1 MSLWNQCL
9 ERLRQELPTQQFSMW
24 IRPLVC
30 EEQGGVVALYAPNRF
45 VLDWVRDKYL
55 NNITALL
62 REFAGADAPQLR
74 LEVMSRNSVNRS
86 QPTAGNAA
94 GSLHSTNGDSYTN
107 NTTTVNSPNQASNSN
122 YSAPQFTNRNDESQ
136 VQHSSYQRQP
146 TLPQETNAAMGSKG
160 GEHFG
165 YKDQNKDLSAY
176 SQQADQNNTDARNVD
191 PNGQNHY
198 GNHAPRSSTPPKVIP
213 IPEAMKH
220 KSNINPTYQFD
231 NFVEGKSNQLARAAA
246 TQVANNPGGSYNP
259 LFIYGGTGLGKTHLL
274 HAVGNGIVANN
285 GDAKIVYMHSERFV
299 QDMVKALQNNAIED
313 FKRFYRSVDA
323 LLIDDIQFFANKER
337 SQEEFFHTFNALLEG
352 NQQIILTS
360 DRYPKEIDGVEDR
373 LKSRFGWGLTI
384 AIEPP
389 ELETRVAI
397 LMRKAA
403 ENRIHLPNEVAFF
416 IAKRLRSNV
425 RELEGALNRV
435 IANANFTGRPITI
448 DFVREALRDLLAL
461 QEKLVTVDNIQK
473 TVADYYKIKVADIL
487 SKRRSRSVA
496 RPRQVAMALAKEL
509 TNHSLPE
516 LGNAFGGRDHTTVL
530 HACRKIEQLR
540 EESHDIKEDYKNLI
554 RTLSS

>member
-94 GSLHSTNGDSYTN
+94 GSVHSTNGGSYTN

-146 TLPQETNAAMGSKG
+146 TLPQDSDAAMGSNG
-160 GEHFG
+160 GDHLG

-176 SQQADQNNTDARNVD
+176 SQQADQNNTAARNVD

>member
-30 EEQGGVVALYAPNRF
+30 EEEGGMVSLYAPNRF

-55 NNITALL
+55 NNITGLL
-62 REFAGADAPQLR
+62 REFAGNDAPQLR
-74 LEVMSRNSVNRS
+74 LEVMSRHSNARTQSASGNVSSSTGSGGNAGYSGQNSL
-86 QPTAGNAA
+86 AGNQ
-94 GSLHSTNGDSYTN
+94 GHQSSNSY
-107 NTTTVNSPNQASNSN
+107 VPNQAASNTNNPSSSPFSSPSVGGGKSSGQYNNEYEPSN
-122 YSAPQFTNRNDESQ
+122 RVPPPASANRQYVDHGDHGSKNQDRYDPNQ
-136 VQHSSYQRQP
+136 YGNQP
-146 TLPQETNAAMGSKG
+146 T
-160 GEHFG
+160 
-165 YKDQNKDLSAY
+165 
-176 SQQADQNNTDARNVD
+176 
-191 PNGQNHY
+191 
-198 GNHAPRSSTPPKVIP
+198 RSPMQPKVVP

-530 HACRKIEQLR
+530 HACRKIQQLR